1 MSRGVVEKKGTERAV
16 FVYTAK
22 EKKTITIERY
32 LCIRRRKK
40 NHYYRAVLVCTVYSG
55 TSVYGGGK
63 RNRFSQSCILVCG
76 EGKKKLFI

>member
-1 MSRGVVEKKGTERAV
+1 MSPGVVEKKGTERAI

-32 LCIRRRKK
+32 LCVRRRKK
-40 NHYYRAVLVCTVYSG
+40 NL
-55 TSVYGGGK
+55 
-63 RNRFSQSCILVCG
+63 FPQSCICVCG